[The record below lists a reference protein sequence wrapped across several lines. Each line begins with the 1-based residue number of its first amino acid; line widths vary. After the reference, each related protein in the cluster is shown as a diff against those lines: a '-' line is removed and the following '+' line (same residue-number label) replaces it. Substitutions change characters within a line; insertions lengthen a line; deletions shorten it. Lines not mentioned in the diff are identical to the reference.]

1 MCLEAVTD
9 TVTGDNSD
17 AAIDLGYEKNVQNGP
32 SDFDNESLHIPIAPT
47 LFANLICYSH
57 DC

>member
-47 LFANLICYSH
+47 LFANLI
-57 DC
+57 